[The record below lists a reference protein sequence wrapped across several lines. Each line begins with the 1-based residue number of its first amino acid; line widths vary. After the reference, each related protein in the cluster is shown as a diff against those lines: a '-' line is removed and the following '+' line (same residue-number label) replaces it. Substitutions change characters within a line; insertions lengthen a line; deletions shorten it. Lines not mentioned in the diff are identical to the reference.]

1 MKKIYLVLFGA
12 MFMTTAFAQY
22 GKGGLVLDSTYHTST
37 YNKLGE
43 TRETKTIYEYNAD
56 KKIAVVYYY
65 DYFDVNHNWVEIP
78 LLNQKQEAF
87 YNNLGQITQIK
98 IYFYRDG
105 EYDLGSIKELSDYDE
120 ATGIPKLIIIKR
132 YEQKEK
138 KTVVKKINNYGVED
152 ETEYRNSFDADKE
165 TWVVVRDTHY
175 DYNSDGTIA
184 KKTTDYGGGY
194 ITVITYEYD
203 ENKNVTKES
212 SVTTYEG
219 SVTVDGT
226 YVDVY
231 TNEYYDD
238 GNLKKVTKTT
248 VGEEDEPDV
257 DFYFWGDGKAKGG
270 DLTAIN
276 AVRKQME
283 KIQRIYDLNGR
294 NVKNPTKGLY
304 IVNGRKVVVK

>member
-22 GKGGLVLDSTYHTST
+22 FAQYGKGGLVLDSTYHTST
-37 YNKLGE
+37 YYKLGE

-56 KKIAVVYYY
+56 KKIAAVYYY
-65 DYFDVNHNWVEIP
+65 DYFDSSGRYVNIP
-78 LLNQKQEAF
+78 LLNQKQEAS
-87 YNNLGQITQIK
+87 YNDLGQIIQIK
-98 IYFYRDG
+98 TYFYRDG
-105 EYDLGSIKELSDYDE
+105 EYELGVIKEMSDFDA
-120 ATGIPKLIIIKR
+120 ATGIPKLILIKS
-132 YEQKEK
+132 YGQIVK
-138 KTVVKKINNYGVED
+138 KTVVTKINNYGIED
-152 ETEYRNSFDADKE
+152 ETEYWNKE
-165 TWVVVRDTHY
+165 TWVEYRVTHY

-203 ENKNVTKES
+203 EIKNVTKES